1 MPTATMTWHG
11 PYTSAPAAAGATPA
25 EFFADIYDALVVA
38 TAVGAFPWEICSY
51 DNIDPLQHICLKRKD
66 ASAGRIIILYHNA
79 SITPNAQLH
88 AGSGSIASGVRI
100 AYVPGATSDV
110 PANLNGSG
118 DVFAS
123 GSMFPNAPFSGYQ
136 ATVAGGFTYVY
147 GCEGGIVFQQRAGTG
162 AANSV
167 YGAGDLVVDPSD
179 ASAPISFMLNST
191 GQLTVNGTTP
201 PTAYASGTVG
211 YLQKPNLATVYY
223 FGSGQVLSNYFAG
236 LRNDGIKKVWFPV
249 ANLCS
254 YQLEAP
260 DWCKYSLRQI
270 SMGISPLAADEVL
283 YSTGPMAKAISLS
296 GNTNAGVWL
305 LNFKLNA

>member
-11 PYTSAPAAAGATPA
+11 PYTSAPAAAGSTPA

-79 SITPNAQLH
+79 SITFNAQLH
-88 AGSGSIASGVRI
+88 AGAGATSLGVRI

-110 PANLNGSG
+110 PANLNSSG

-123 GSMFPNAPFSGYQ
+123 GSMFPNAPFSGYLA
-136 ATVAGGFTYVY
+136 ATAGGFTYVY
-147 GCEGGIVFQQRAGTG
+147 GCEGGIVFQQRQAAGD
-162 AANSV
+162 ANSV

-179 ASAPISFMLNST
+179 AAAPISFVLNT
-191 GQLTVNGTTP
+191 NGQAVVDNVLP
-201 PTAYASGTVG
+201 PIAYSSGTIG
-211 YLQKPNLATVYY
+211 YLQKPDLATVYY
-223 FGSGQVLSNYFAG
+223 FGSGQVLSNYPAG
-236 LRNDGIKKVWFPV
+236 LRDNSIKKAWFPV

-254 YQLEAP
+254 YQMPAP

-270 SMGISPLAADEVL
+270 TMGIVPLAADEVL
-283 YSTGPMAKAISLS
+283 YTTGPVAKAMSLA
-296 GNTNAGVWL
+296 GNTTAGVWL

>member
-11 PYTSAPAAAGATPA
+11 PYTSAPAAAGSTPA

-38 TAVGAFPWEICSY
+38 TADAAFPWEICSY
-51 DNIDPLQHICLKRKD
+51 DNVDPLQHVCLKRKD

-79 SITPNAQLH
+79 SITLNAQLH
-88 AGSGSIASGVRI
+88 AGVGAVASGIRI

-110 PANLNGSG
+110 PANLNSSG

-123 GSMFPNAPFSGYQ
+123 GSMFPNAPFSGYL
-136 ATVAGGFTYVY
+136 AANAGGFTYVY
-147 GCEGGIVFQQRAGTG
+147 GCEGGIVFQQRQATG
-162 AANSV
+162 VANSV

-179 ASAPISFMLNST
+179 AAAPISFVLNST
-191 GQLTVNGTTP
+191 NQAAVSSTAP
-201 PTAYASGTVG
+201 PTAYSSGTLG

-223 FGSGQVLSNYFAG
+223 FGSGQVLSNYPAG
-236 LRNDGIKKVWFPV
+236 LRDNSIKKAWFPV

-254 YQLEAP
+254 YQMPAP

-270 SMGISPLAADEVL
+270 TMGIVPLAADEVL
-283 YSTGPMAKAISLS
+283 YTTGPVAKAMSLA
-296 GNTNAGVWL
+296 GNTTPVVWL

>member
-51 DNIDPLQHICLKRKD
+51 DNTDPLQHICLKRKD
-66 ASAGRIIILYHNA
+66 ASAGRIIILYHNV
-79 SITPNAQLH
+79 SITFNAQLRAV
-88 AGSGSIASGVRI
+88 AGTIASGVRI

-110 PANLNGSG
+110 PANLDSSG

-123 GSMFPNAPFSGYQ
+123 GSMFPNAPFSGYL
-136 ATVAGGFTYVY
+136 APNTGGFTYVY
-147 GCEGGIVFQQRAGTG
+147 GCEGGIVFQQRQAAGD
-162 AANSV
+162 ANSV

-179 ASAPISFMLNST
+179 AAAPISFMLNST
-191 GQLTVNGTTP
+191 AQAAVDNIIP
-201 PTAYASGTVG
+201 PTLYLSGTVG
-211 YLQKPNLATVYY
+211 YLQKPDLATIYY
-223 FGSGQVLSNYFAG
+223 FGSGQVLSNYPAG
-236 LRNDGIKKVWFPV
+236 LRDNSIKKAWFPV

-254 YQLEAP
+254 YQMPAP

-270 SMGISPLAADEVL
+270 TMGIVPLAADEVL
-283 YSTGPMAKAISLS
+283 YSTGPVAKAISLA
-296 GNTNAGVWL
+296 GNTTPAVWL

>member
-11 PYTSAPAAAGATPA
+11 PYTSAPAAAGTTPA

-51 DNIDPLQHICLKRKD
+51 DNTDPLQHVCLKRKD

-79 SITPNAQLH
+79 PVTFNAQLH

-110 PANLNGSG
+110 PANLDGSG

-123 GSMFPNAPFSGYQ
+123 GSMFPNAPFSGYM
-136 ATVAGGFTYVY
+136 AAITGGFVYVY
-147 GCEGGIVFQQRAGTG
+147 GSEDGIVFQQRQAAGG
-162 AANSV
+162 VNAV

-179 ASAPISFMLNST
+179 AAAPISFLLNTAS
-191 GQLTVNGTTP
+191 QATVDDTTP
-201 PTAYASGTVG
+201 PTTYASGTVG
-211 YLQKPNLATVYY
+211 YLQKPDLTTVYY
-223 FGSGQVLSNYFAG
+223 FGSGQVLSYYPTG
-236 LRNDGIKKVWFPV
+236 LRNNAIKKAWFPT

-254 YQLEAP
+254 YQIPAP

-270 SMGISPLAADEVL
+270 SMGIVPLAADEVL
-283 YSTGPMAKAISLS
+283 YTTGPVTKAISLA
-296 GNTNAGVWL
+296 GNTTASVWL